1 MSSEYYTRNSL
12 MTSEKIPNI
21 VGKLDPSSN
30 LGYLPR
36 NSIPW
41 SKTLSDELLQFFEN
55 CNYPYRHI
63 YDIPF
68 KEPLR
73 SEIRRF
79 FISLDAYKESSNP
92 VMSDKDLLY
101 GATLRDYSETLK
113 RIRRKSFQTSW
124 TADNFVDPDWW
135 KDIPDYRINDIGD
148 IFNYSYLIFW
158 EMEEPDDYL
167 NGFIDVN
174 IDDQY
179 IQKYK
184 DTLEDLLPEPGSFN
198 KIDEIEVLTTI
209 SSSMSYDSK
218 KKEKSPHY
226 RLKPKR
232 LFFSKKIS
240 AAKRSVIRVSPNN
253 TRDSVILDPSDL
265 NTISL
270 MDKQIMEILSRMEN
284 HLHLKNKDLI
294 QKRIRKLHKDYIFFI
309 QRDLKKEGIMKPREI
324 LSATLEVLSI
334 KYPDIEIFRNTDFYN
349 SFSLLNGDQELYPQ
363 RGHGLG
369 MANTITTLMQLTIHH
384 LIVNELVDDIPELD
398 TRELALNDDFTV
410 GFNDEYHL
418 DSYWDK
424 EDEILEKLSII
435 RAPEKSFTTRYCF
448 VIAENYITN
457 QGLDPKESYQRRELL
472 LPLTCYNIT
481 HAKEYFIAAQSY
493 TNNDLHRLYLD
504 EIRSYWGYEFYP
516 DEFMYPYRVG
526 GWINDFIGGVDMS
539 LVIIDKLPLK
549 DYVFR
554 GFKASGCHPYIKKKG
569 EMYHSPFYL
578 LYGQPKI
585 PDEFLGN
592 FDLLTKHEI
601 SWKYGRILANSNKEF
616 RRYWDDFRNQRMK
629 VFKKPLSMTYE
640 ELIISIK
647 HRYKSVQFYPSDSM
661 ISRYHK
667 GNYIQVNI
675 SDPYIDPN
683 PRVALLAKYNCMDHD
698 FKDSFSIRF
707 SNPDEFSK
715 KRSSLLSKEA
725 DRSTKSAELN
735 NLLIGSFDEI
745 YYPEESFNPQEQYF
759 NPIGIGRV
767 TALLN
772 WGYGYPEVREQF
784 TDCLIEEKREIFGRF
799 LSLEELLY
807 ISTVKVNRRVIK
819 KILDH
824 DINHDLTIIIPQIIP
839 RITQDEPEVERVIEE
854 DEEIIPDD
862 PYIITM
868 TDLMEPGIPKL
879 WSYRNDVESYRFAD
893 ESSRYHTAQLD
904 NLIVILTFP
913 GLYKPEDRV
922 YELDKYERSSHMAR
936 VILSRSGLKTF
947 SQRDFFDD
955 QSDSEGIGFDL
966 FDGG

>member
-1 MSSEYYTRNSL
+1 L
-12 MTSEKIPNI
+12 TSEKIPKI
-21 VGKLDPSSN
+21 VGKLDLSSN
-30 LGYLPR
+30 NGFIPR
-36 NSIPW
+36 KAIPW
-41 SKTLSDELLQFFEN
+41 SETLSNALMQFFQN

-63 YDIPF
+63 FDIPF

-92 VMSDKDLLY
+92 VMSDKDILY
-101 GATLRDYSETLK
+101 GATLIDYAETLK

-135 KDIPDYRINDIGD
+135 KDIPSYRIYEIGD

-158 EMEEPDDYL
+158 ESEEPDDYL
-167 NGFIDVN
+167 HGFTDVKIKN
-174 IDDQY
+174 SY
-179 IQKYK
+179 LQKYK
-184 DTLEDLLPEPGSFN
+184 DTLEDLLPENGSFN
-198 KIDEIEVLTTI
+198 LIDPIEVLSTI
-209 SSSMSYDSK
+209 SSSISYDSK

-226 RLKPKR
+226 LLKPKR
-232 LFFSKKIS
+232 LCFSHKIS
-240 AAKRSVIRVSPNN
+240 EVKRSIIRVSPNN

-270 MDKQIMEILSRMEN
+270 IDKQIMEILARMDD
-284 HLHLKNKDLI
+284 HLHLRNKDLI
-294 QKRIRKLHKDYIFFI
+294 QKRIRKLHRDYVFFI
-309 QRDLKKEGIMKPREI
+309 QRDLRKEGITKPREI
-324 LSATLEVLSI
+324 LRATLEVLNE
-334 KYPDIEIFRNTDFYN
+334 KYPEIEIFRYTNFYD
-349 SFSLLNGDQELYPQ
+349 SFHIRNNDELLFPK

-369 MANTITTLMQLTIHH
+369 MANTITTLMQLTVHH
-384 LIVNELVDDIPELD
+384 LIVNELIDDIPELD

-410 GFNDEYHL
+410 GFNDEYHM

-424 EDEILEKLSII
+424 EDEVLEKLSII

-457 QGLDPKESYQRRELL
+457 AGMDPKESYQRRELL
-472 LPLTCYNIT
+472 LPLTCYNVT

-516 DEFMYPYRVG
+516 DEFTYPHRVG
-526 GWINDFIGGVDMS
+526 GWINDYIGGVDMT
-539 LVIIDKLPLK
+539 LVIIDSLPLK
-549 DYVFR
+549 DYVYR
-554 GFKASGCHPYIKKKG
+554 GFEAAKQNPYIKKKG
-569 EMYHSPFYL
+569 ELYHSPIYL
-578 LYGQPKI
+578 LNGQPKI
-585 PDEFLGN
+585 PEEFSAN

-601 SWKYGRILANSNKEF
+601 SWKYGRVLASSVREFSN
-616 RRYWDDFRNQRMK
+616 YWDNYKNHRQS
-629 VFKKPLSMTYE
+629 VFKKRVDMTYE
-640 ELIISIK
+640 DLIISIL

-667 GNYIQVNI
+667 GNYIQLNI
-675 SDPYIDPN
+675 DDPYIDPN
-683 PRVALLAKYNCMDHD
+683 ARIACLAKYNCMAYD

-735 NLLIGSFDEI
+735 NLVIGSHDEI
-745 YYPEESFNPQEQYF
+745 YYPEEDDKFQPQRQYF

-784 TDCLIEEKREIFGRF
+784 QDCLIKEKEEIFGRF
-799 LSLEELLY
+799 LTLKELIY
-807 ISTVKVNRRVIK
+807 ITEKKISRRVIK
-819 KILDH
+819 KILDYNLNC
-824 DINHDLTIIIPQIIP
+824 DLISTIDYLLSCDRKVKKINEKEINFP
-839 RITQDEPEVERVIEE
+839 RDEE
-854 DEEIIPDD
+854 DDD
-862 PYIITM
+862 PYLISM
-868 TDLMEPGIPKL
+868 PDLLQEGIPKL
-879 WSYRNDVESYRFAD
+879 WNYRNDPTSYRFSD
-893 ESSRYHTAQLD
+893 ESVKYHVGQLD

-913 GLYKPEDRV
+913 GLYKPEDRL
-922 YELDKYERSSHMAR
+922 YELERYEKGSHTAE

-947 SQRDFFDD
+947 EPHDFFDD
-955 QSDSEGIGFDL
+955 QASADGFGLDL